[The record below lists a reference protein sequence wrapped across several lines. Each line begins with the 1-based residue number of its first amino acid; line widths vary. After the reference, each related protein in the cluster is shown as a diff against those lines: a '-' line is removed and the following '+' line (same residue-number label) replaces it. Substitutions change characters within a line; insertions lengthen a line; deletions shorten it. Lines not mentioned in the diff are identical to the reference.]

1 MKTVGII
8 GGSGFIGSH
17 VTKRFLEEGYS
28 VKVSA
33 TDISKAE
40 KYRHL
45 KLLPGAEKLEIAPL
59 KVENKAQLER
69 FIEGCQIVI
78 HGGTPFQLEFNDP
91 KSELLDPTIRG
102 TENFLKVIHENGKVK
117 KVVFIASVGAFNT
130 NFPLPA
136 DGKAEYDKVSENT
149 ERFMSEESH
158 PYAQAK
164 FIANRTV
171 QKFIADHPN
180 PAFEISSVSPTM
192 VMGRSLSKRE
202 DSTSTGMQFLIKNH
216 IAPNDFMQALYD
228 NDVALAIVDVEDVA
242 EAIFRLATTSGL
254 HGKDYLL
261 SSETYS
267 ISDVRSMLN
276 NLKPKNKPKTV
287 YQHQLAEQ
295 DLKLEFKP
303 VTQTLSNYSN

>member
-17 VTKRFLEEGYS
+17 ITKRFLEEGYA

-33 TDISKAE
+33 TDLSKAE

-45 KLLPGAEKLEIAPL
+45 KLLPGADKLEIAPL
-59 KVENKAQLER
+59 KVENKLQLER
-69 FIEGCQIVI
+69 FIEGCEIVI

-102 TENFLKVIHENGKVK
+102 TENFLNVIHENGKVN

-136 DGKAEYDKVSENT
+136 NGKAEYDKVSERT
-149 ERFMSEESH
+149 ERFISEESH

-164 FIANRTV
+164 FMANRTV
-171 QKFIADHPN
+171 QKFIADHPH

-192 VMGRSLSKRE
+192 VMGKSLSKRE

-228 NDVALAIVDVEDVA
+228 NDVALAIVDVKDVA

-276 NLKPKNKPKTV
+276 NLKPKKEGKMV
-287 YQHQLAEQ
+287 YENLLAMQ
-295 DLKLEFKP
+295 DLKINFRP
-303 VTQTLSNYSN
+303 VAETLKN

>member
-33 TDISKAE
+33 TDISNAE

-45 KLLPGAEKLEIAPL
+45 KMLPGSEKLEILPL
-59 KVENKAQLER
+59 KVENKTQLER
-69 FIEGCQIVI
+69 FIQGCEIVI

-91 KSELLDPTIRG
+91 KTELLDPTIRG
-102 TENFLKVIHENGKVK
+102 TENFLNVVRENGGVK

-136 DGKAEYDKVSENT
+136 NGKTPDDEVNENA

-164 FIANRTV
+164 FIANQTV
-171 QKFIADHPN
+171 QKFIANN
-180 PAFEISSVSPTM
+180 PELTFEISSVSPVM
-192 VMGRSLSKRE
+192 VMGPSLSSRE

-261 SSETYS
+261 SSATYN

-276 NLKPKNKPKTV
+276 NLKPKNDPRTV
-287 YQHQLAEQ
+287 YQNQLAKQ
-295 DLKLEFKP
+295 DLNFNFKP
-303 VTQTLSNYSN
+303 VFETLKNYSN